1 MAAAA
6 PPNNAGC
13 QRIAVLGAGPAGLA
27 TTATLLAAG
36 ATVDWVDR
44 DFRPA
49 GGLSAWQ
56 EVPANTK
63 VDLLLGALADIPGM
77 ERWVA
82 DPQTYGVKGALAE
95 MVDAPSGWELP
106 VNDDPAPSGW
116 THLQQLCGV
125 VYAIAEAL
133 RHDYGMPA
141 NGQPT
146 KLTCWAREAE
156 RLKYSSE
163 ERRWTVTLRP
173 CGVLGP
179 SETLSVPAVVLA
191 VGGRSK
197 QPPVEL
203 AAMLDRAATIPQ
215 ADALAPSRL
224 KPHLPDPHAPIALV
238 GNSHSAFVVAEN
250 LHQLGCTAVTM
261 FGRRPLTFAGW
272 DSSSGKY
279 NANAFGGLKGR
290 SADFAMRHV
299 LGLRKPASPSAA
311 TEAARSTFRDSGRA
325 AGASP
330 WLACEPL
337 SNLPS
342 QHAVLGYRHA
352 IFAIGFERAALP
364 EIHIDELPV
373 QVPPGYEGY
382 NCDGNADGQLYG
394 ARPEGAPAP
403 LPNVFGCGLAF
414 PHIDASNEQRYEA
427 ASIPL
432 FLNRAQAIVSSLMLA
447 FKPQGHL

>member
-1 MAAAA
+1 MSWKHT
-6 PPNNAGC
+6 PE
-13 QRIAVLGAGPAGLA
+13 GA
-27 TTATLLAAG
+27 
-36 ATVDWVDR
+36 
-44 DFRPA
+44 
-49 GGLSAWQ
+49 
-56 EVPANTK
+56 ECVPA
-63 VDLLLGALADIPGM
+63 
-77 ERWVA
+77 
-82 DPQTYGVKGALAE
+82 Q
-95 MVDAPSGWELP
+95 
-106 VNDDPAPSGW
+106 
-116 THLQQLCGV
+116 
-125 VYAIAEAL
+125 
-133 RHDYGMPA
+133 
-141 NGQPT
+141 
-146 KLTCWAREAE
+146 
-156 RLKYSSE
+156 
-163 ERRWTVTLRP
+163 
-173 CGVLGP
+173 
-179 SETLSVPAVVLA
+179 
-191 VGGRSK
+191 
-197 QPPVEL
+197 
-203 AAMLDRAATIPQ
+203 
-215 ADALAPSRL
+215 
-224 KPHLPDPHAPIALV
+224 
-238 GNSHSAFVVAEN
+238 AFVVAEN

-279 NANAFGGLKGR
+279 NANAFGGLKVSRTLWAEPGHDGLAAWAELCWRLGVQGR